1 MSSKVSATHL
11 SVILSLE
18 LEWDAESTSDVQDV
32 SMTQTSATPSTDADL
47 PKNIE
52 GKRCNAFSIT
62 DTCTWVHNLAE
73 PFTEADKNFGITK
86 KGIYKPVSDFKFQ
99 FIAEVICSHPK
110 SSGFLIKLTPERNQL
125 YSAESSER
133 CDIIIDV
140 LSLCTYRTTC
150 FIHIGCATLPH

>member
-1 MSSKVSATHL
+1 MTHRWLWLGDRVISSSSAALWLLIVTQVSSKVSATHL
-11 SVILSLE
+11 SVIMSLE

-62 DTCTWVHNLAE
+62 DTCTWVHHLAE

-86 KGIYKPVSDFKFQ
+86 RGS
-99 FIAEVICSHPK
+99 
-110 SSGFLIKLTPERNQL
+110 TNQHQIL
-125 YSAESSER
+125 NSN
-133 CDIIIDV
+133 
-140 LSLCTYRTTC
+140 SL
-150 FIHIGCATLPH
+150 LK